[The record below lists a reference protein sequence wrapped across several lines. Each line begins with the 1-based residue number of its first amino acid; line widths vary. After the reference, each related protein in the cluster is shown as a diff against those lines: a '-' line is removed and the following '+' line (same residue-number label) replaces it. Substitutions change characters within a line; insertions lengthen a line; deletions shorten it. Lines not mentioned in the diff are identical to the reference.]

1 MRLLVTRL
9 LWAFDIFE
17 EPTERVDFDQFPVM
31 SLIQK
36 GPMKIRVKVREGA
49 SYKSG

>member
-9 LWAFDIFE
+9 LWAFDFVE
-17 EPTERVDFDQFPVM
+17 EPEERVDFDQFPVM

-36 GPMKIRVKVREGA
+36 GPMKMRVKVREGA
-49 SYKSG
+49 AYKSG